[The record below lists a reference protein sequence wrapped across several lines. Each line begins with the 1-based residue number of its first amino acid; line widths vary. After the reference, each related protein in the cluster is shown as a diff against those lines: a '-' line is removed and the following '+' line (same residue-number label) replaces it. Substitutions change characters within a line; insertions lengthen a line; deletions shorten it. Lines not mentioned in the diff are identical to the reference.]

1 MSLIRSQ
8 GLLAVN
14 TLSLEVCQLCQ
25 NEKKK
30 KILHNTV
37 REINIQ
43 TLIRKLTE
51 N

>member
-30 KILHNTV
+30 ILHNTV